1 MSAAM
6 KTGNTSL
13 KPLAGSPAL
22 EIIDLRKTFRTR
34 RGEVHAVRDVSFT
47 LEAGGSLAVVGESGS
62 GKTTTARIIM
72 GLEAQTSGIAKV
84 FGAERSARPTAAERR
99 TFGGIAQMVF
109 QDPYSSLDPR
119 MTVSESIRS
128 VLRLHG
134 DSDRR
139 TREQRVR
146 ELFDLVGLSG
156 RLLEA
161 RPKDMSGGQR
171 QRVAI
176 ARALAP
182 EPRLVVLD
190 EAVAALDVSVQAQ
203 VLNLLADIREAT
215 GVAYLFI
222 SHDLAVV
229 RQITETAV
237 VMYRGEIVEQGST
250 AEILDHPSHPYTR
263 HLRAS
268 IPGPEWRGRDRY
280 SLPFDARA

>member
-1 MSAAM
+1 MSARM
-6 KTGNTSL
+6 KTDG
-13 KPLAGSPAL
+13 AQDGSSGAAPAL
-22 EIIDLRKTFRTR
+22 EIIGLQKTYRTR
-34 RGEVHAVRDVSFT
+34 RGEVHAVRDVSLT
-47 LEAGGSLAVVGESGS
+47 LEEGGSLAIVGESGS
-62 GKTTTARIIM
+62 GKTTTAKIIM
-72 GLEAQTSGIAKV
+72 GLETQTAGAVRV
-84 FGAERSARPTAAERR
+84 FGAERSAHPTAAERR
-99 TFGGIAQMVF
+99 AFGRIAQMVF

-128 VLRLHG
+128 VLKLHG
-134 DSDRR
+134 GGDPGARERR
-139 TREQRVR
+139 VV

-156 RLLEA
+156 RLLNA

-203 VLNLLADIREAT
+203 VLNLLSDIREAT

-222 SHDLAVV
+222 SHDLGVV

-237 VMYRGEIVEQGST
+237 VMYRGEIVERGST
-250 AEILDHPSHPYTR
+250 AEILDHPNHPYTQ

-268 IPGPEWRGRDRY
+268 IPGPEWRDRDRY